1 MQLGSGGEGEV
12 RGAGIGGPDE
22 TTAMTSALW
31 KGKKKV
37 LHLKDSQP
45 GVPPVPNLAP
55 RHYHISAR
63 REKGSLFIYAAVI
76 ARILLLIACPG
87 FPAAV

>member
-1 MQLGSGGEGEV
+1 MCVCGGV
-12 RGAGIGGPDE
+12 IGGPNE
-22 TTAMTSALW
+22 TTAMTSALYEEE
-31 KGKKKV
+31 KKNAS
-37 LHLKDSQP
+37 SQRTP
-45 GVPPVPNLAP
+45 GRASTPSGPPVPNLAP